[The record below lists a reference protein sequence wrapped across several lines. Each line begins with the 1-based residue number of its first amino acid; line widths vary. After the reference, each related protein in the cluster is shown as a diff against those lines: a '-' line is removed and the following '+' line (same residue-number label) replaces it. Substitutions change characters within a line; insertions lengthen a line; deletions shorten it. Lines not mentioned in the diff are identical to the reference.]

1 MQRNRLHPTPL
12 QCVASCN
19 ATRYNATRY
28 NALHVAT
35 QPVVRRARVAEV
47 VRLPAKVDAVA

>member
-1 MQRNRLHPTPL
+1 MRCTLQRNRLQRNPL
-12 QCVASCN
+12 Q
-19 ATRYNATRY
+19 